1 MHAFERCRDIIQ
13 AARDEAA
20 IRAAM
25 RDYAA
30 SIPPPILAAL
40 PAECRSALRDPDIP
54 GAALTLLQSDL
65 ANRGNPALAPM
76 LHEIAETFAVAST
89 RISRLCKE
97 PLTPP
102 DDKS

>member
-30 SIPPPILAAL
+30 SIPSPILAAL
-40 PAECRSALRDPDIP
+40 PQECRSALGDPDIP

-76 LHEIAETFAVAST
+76 LHEIAETFAVASM
-89 RISRLCKE
+89 RLSRLNQE

-102 DDKS
+102 DD

>member
-20 IRAAM
+20 VRAAM

-30 SIPPPILAAL
+30 SIPSPILAAL
-40 PAECRSALRDPDIP
+40 PAECRSALDDPDIP
-54 GAALTLLQSDL
+54 GAALVLLQSDL

-76 LHEIAETFAVAST
+76 LHEIAETFVVAST
-89 RISRLCKE
+89 RISRLCRE

-102 DDKS
+102 DDPA